1 MGAAGAVVLRREQV
15 LAHRVRAQELDRPR
29 GEVAGSALAVSAL
42 GVADVPHPAAATA
55 LAVRGGQV
63 DDALAL
69 VWGARGAPA
78 LHRRAEL
85 QALADALWP
94 RSDADAARRL
104 ANPRIADG
112 ARLGL
117 AAFRAVAAAVHEV
130 LAAADGP
137 VPKAELSRGV
147 TERVPDA
154 LSYDCAPCGARHV
167 AGSVLQAAGLA
178 GGAELV
184 RAGRA
189 NAFRLLPQLR
199 VPEAAAGTDRLVR
212 RHLHLLGP
220 AAPADVAASL
230 QVSVADV
237 RAAWPADLAEF
248 SVDGRRT
255 WAPAEDAGSLTSA
268 QPARLV
274 RLLPPGD
281 PWLQARDRALTVPA
295 QRHRLVWR
303 PIGAPGVLLVDGEV
317 LGTWRAARTGARLD
331 VGVEGWQELPA
342 RVRSALAEELPLLAA
357 ARGARSARL
366 TPS

>member
-1 MGAAGAVVLRREQV
+1 MGATGAVVLRREQV

-29 GEVAGSALAVSAL
+29 RAVAGSALAVTAL
-42 GVADVPHPAAATA
+42 GIVDVPHPAAATA
-55 LAVRGGQV
+55 LAVRGGHA

-94 RSDADAARRL
+94 RSDADATRRL

-147 TERVPDA
+147 TERVP
-154 LSYDCAPCGARHV
+154 CGARHV

-189 NAFRLLPQLR
+189 NAFRLLPDLR

-212 RHLHLLGP
+212 RYLHLLGP
-220 AAPADVAASL
+220 ATPADVAGCL

-237 RAAWPADLAEF
+237 RAAWPDGLAEF

-281 PWLQARDRALTVPA
+281 PWLQARDRAITVPA

-303 PIGAPGVLLVDGEV
+303 PIGAPGVLLVDGE
-317 LGTWRAARTGARLD
+317 
-331 VGVEGWQELPA
+331 GWQELPA
-342 RVRSALAEELPLLAA
+342 RVRSALAEELDLLAA

-366 TPS
+366 TSC